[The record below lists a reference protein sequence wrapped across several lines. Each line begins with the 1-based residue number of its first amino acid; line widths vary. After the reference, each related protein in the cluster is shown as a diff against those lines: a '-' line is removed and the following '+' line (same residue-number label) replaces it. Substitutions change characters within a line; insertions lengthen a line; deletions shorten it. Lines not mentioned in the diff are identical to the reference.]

1 VITLLRERGNGPTL
15 VLFLAGLDGNLGQW
29 DLVTPQLEDI
39 GANLAYG
46 APLLPHPA
54 FDGSQPTVTAFAHVM
69 AEELRR
75 EKWGD
80 VLIVAHSAGAF
91 AALGVARTLPEAV
104 REVILISGG
113 LTRVARFLDHPMREL
128 VARPRTCLS
137 ALWLFALVATPTP
150 PALRQAVVR
159 SERLSRAVLGGLVSS
174 AALES
179 EERRRS
185 LMGTSATPAAL
196 RGLWV
201 NRHYWQEFR
210 SYADDIRPKV
220 LFLVGGAD
228 PLSGELDTQTM
239 AAMLPKAEVR
249 VLPGVGHA
257 APLEAPGAVVA
268 AIREALKEPAPGP

>member
-1 VITLLRERGNGPTL
+1 
-15 VLFLAGLDGNLGQW
+15 
-29 DLVTPQLEDI
+29 
-39 GANLAYG
+39 
-46 APLLPHPA
+46 
-54 FDGSQPTVTAFAHVM
+54 
-69 AEELRR
+69 
-75 EKWGD
+75 
-80 VLIVAHSAGAF
+80 
-91 AALGVARTLPEAV
+91 
-104 REVILISGG
+104 
-113 LTRVARFLDHPMREL
+113 
-128 VARPRTCLS
+128 
-137 ALWLFALVATPTP
+137 
-150 PALRQAVVR
+150 
-159 SERLSRAVLGGLVSS
+159 
-174 AALES
+174 
-179 EERRRS
+179 
-185 LMGTSATPAAL
+185 MGTSATPAAL